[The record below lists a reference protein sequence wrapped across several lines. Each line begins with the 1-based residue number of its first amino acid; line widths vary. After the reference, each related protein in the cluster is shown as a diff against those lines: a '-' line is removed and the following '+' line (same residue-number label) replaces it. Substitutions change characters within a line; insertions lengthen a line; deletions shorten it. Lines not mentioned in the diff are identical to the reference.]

1 MPWVLGAFFSKESG
15 DGLVQFDYFNT
26 ILQAF
31 FGLPPNFTQRFEVP
45 DLSNRSIALFGDV
58 TLPLADRVRARIGL
72 RYTDEKKQALGTIDT
87 LIAGF
92 PIAPT
97 QTNVAQDSNSKLT
110 WKLGLDYD
118 VTPTSLLYATVST
131 GFKSGGL
138 NNLPAAAGL
147 STYDPETITAYELGS
162 KNRFADNR
170 AQLNISLFRY
180 DYKNYQTFTFY
191 QPTGGP
197 LAGATVFPTLNSQKA
212 TFQGGEIQAEFALS
226 ANDRLG
232 VSVNVLDNTFDQFVI
247 ALPFAPRID
256 LSGTDVPLAPA
267 SAVGLSYAHTFNLGS
282 NGTFTFATDAHYTA
296 KHFASGNQGATTNNA
311 LYTQPGNTKV
321 NATLTWDSGGSG
333 WLVSAF
339 VRNLTNKATI
349 NTIAGGY
356 PVLDDFALTNVM
368 IDPPRT
374 YGVSLRKTF

>member
-1 MPWVLGAFFSKESG
+1 LGAFYSNESG
-15 DGLVQFDYFNT
+15 DGLVQFDYHNT
-26 ILQAF
+26 ILQAL
-31 FGLPPNFTQRFEVP
+31 FGLPPNFTQRFAVP

-58 TLPLADRVRARIGL
+58 SVPMAEGFRARLGL
-72 RYTDEKKQALGTIDT
+72 RFTNEKKQALGTIDT

-97 QTNVAQDSNSKLT
+97 QTNVSADSHSKLT
-110 WKLGLDYD
+110 WKLGFDYD
-118 VTPTSLLYATVST
+118 VTPSNLLYATVST

-180 DYKNYQTFTFY
+180 DYKNYQTFAFY

-212 TFQGGEIQAEFALS
+212 TFQGGEVQAEFALS
-226 ANDRLG
+226 AVDRLG
-232 VSVNVLDNTFDQFVI
+232 VSVNVLDNMFNQFVI
-247 ALPFAPRID
+247 ALPFAPVTD
-256 LSGTDVPLAPA
+256 LSGTDVPLAPK
-267 SAVGLSYAHTFNLGS
+267 SAVALSYAHDFNLG
-282 NGTFTFATDAHYTA
+282 NGGKFTFAADAHYTA
-296 KHFASGNQGATTNNA
+296 KHFATGNQGGTTGNA
-311 LYTQPGNTKV
+311 LYTQPSNTKV
-321 NATLTWDSGGSG
+321 NANLSWDSGESG
-333 WLVSAF
+333 WILQAF

-356 PVLDDFALTNVM
+356 PVLDDFLLTNAMV
-368 IDPPRT
+368 DPPRT
-374 YGVSLRKTF
+374 YGLSLRKTF